1 LKRSDFSTE
10 SKKLAMKMKNAQTNV
25 TPKRKVFNEKFEDY
39 SDSEVL
45 KELLF
50 TQRIT
55 VERLE
60 NIRKNTSNLVW
71 FLIVIPIVMVVLFG
85 FMS

>member
-1 LKRSDFSTE
+1 
-10 SKKLAMKMKNAQTNV
+10 MKMKNAQTNV

>member
-1 LKRSDFSTE
+1 MKRSDFSTE